1 MFGGAGATHAEP
13 NNLQRVYAAL
23 LREVRD
29 PRGNRINYSYS
40 ADSGAVYL
48 SSLSYGANDS
58 SGTPHAYTVRFSYSA
73 HPRPTTSFATGFGIS
88 RGLLLSGIT
97 IFALDEQRQEQRV
110 LAYQLAHGL
119 VGSAFMGL
127 SSVQRFGSTNE
138 DAVPP
143 TFFSYHGEDGPLA
156 PGNRIGLLKEIQT
169 PLGGRVELSYTPSA
183 AIRVNGA
190 SANPGLPFM
199 VHTLSDVWKNS
210 HSSATR
216 HRTAYTY
223 EGGHYFFDPRNAHT
237 REYAGFAR
245 VTRHEES
252 GEAHVSSFHQS
263 EFAAPK
269 AHAHQ
274 DHISKKGRA
283 YKAEIFAKGGE
294 ILSETRTHWDH
305 TALAGER
312 RFMVTKGS
320 QTTFLPG
327 SQAAHTEFLYDS
339 LGRLTKEQDLGEV
352 DEQMEDTDPTDNRTT
367 EYTYA
372 TNLDKHLLNYPA
384 RVRVFGGA
392 GEGELLQEVRT
403 SYDGLPLG
411 SIEKGLPTRVE
422 TRLALGEQAEDFS
435 VETLE
440 YGPHGLPTL
449 VTNALG
455 GQTTI
460 SYNQQ
465 LRPSHITNPHGHRSS
480 FWFHPLFGVPVQ
492 TRGPN
497 GQQVQLELDG
507 LGRTVRELR
516 SHPQTGELTTSRTAA
531 YSLASRPASIFSEV
545 HLGHGNISRETRA
558 YVDGFG
564 RPLQQFIEAKA
575 DNQYIMTSTTY
586 DALGR
591 VAKETLPRFVRG
603 NAFQPIDSADLG
615 TTYAYDGLGRIT
627 QRQTPTGTQTHQ
639 YSGRTERRIGPN
651 GHAKEFDTDTRGALV
666 RVREE
671 HAEQTYQTTYTR
683 DALGRLVGTQDAE
696 GNRRAVEY
704 DLGGRVTRRELLHR
718 PGEAVFAWEFWHDA
732 AGNPIRTRDPRG
744 TEINRVFDATNRLL
758 STHHQDQTLATYQY
772 DSAPNGLGKLGAVD
786 TPHVQKAMAYD
797 QAGGIAMEEK
807 TIGGQTY
814 QTHFTRDLAG
824 NMLELRYPSGAR
836 VRYAYDAAGLLGG
849 IFRCG
854 AESAAGECLA
864 EGVVADIN
872 YAENGAISR
881 IEYAGGV
888 VEEKTFPREQAFR
901 LASASATGPDGQLL
915 LSMAYDYDPA
925 GNLTALR
932 RTDTLG
938 TREYRYTYD
947 PLHRLLQMQANNQ
960 TLRTYDYS
968 PTGNILQKSNI
979 GHYQYTA
986 PHPQAVSQAGERS
999 FTYDAAGNL
1008 LSDGTWNHQW
1018 DEQGR
1023 LTSSTQ
1029 GEKGEKTVQHHYD
1042 EGGARVQSISASGH
1056 TTTYVGEHLDIFGTR
1071 SREYVHLGTQRI
1083 ASLDAAP
1090 DPCTPPAAGNWVVDG
1105 AQCLVSQ
1112 SATITGDV
1120 LLSNGA
1126 SITVQSGATL
1136 HIDLA
1141 QHRLQIDAS
1150 SALRL
1155 RSGARIAGL
1164 NDADIPPALLPEAF
1178 VPMALRGPLT
1188 QASSPD
1194 AQPLSLD
1201 GARPFAIPQKYE
1213 TIPLVA
1219 SSTQQ
1224 APPPAQT
1231 QLPWEDFRA
1240 SAPNASVIV
1249 SEFLAFFPSSQTLE
1263 GSIANG
1269 KKAGTPQ
1276 PKQEQEQQETEAAPP
1291 PPLPIPLPPRAS
1303 APTREYGHRFPAPV
1317 HLASVLSS
1325 LPDPLP
1331 TASPN
1336 PQMHFHLLDHLGSSA
1351 LDISAAGEALATRS
1365 FFPFGEAQEEVE
1377 HIPHEGNV
1385 YGFTGKEEDEDTGL
1399 HYFEA
1404 RFYDAGVGRFMGVDP
1419 WVGDESDPQTLNKY
1433 SYVVNRP
1440 LVAVDPSGETLYYVT
1455 RDLAGRHG
1463 DYSVPGILGSHS
1475 FLVYIPDH
1483 PETRQTVPFATFG
1496 GQKDDQGNL
1505 VGEIN
1510 NQNDVFAVRNAEVI
1524 KEVAII
1530 QTPDGMTEQEHFLSI
1545 LKAHDSYN
1553 ENPARYDFLSV
1564 GEGYNCHNYAATII
1578 ENSESAMP
1586 NIDPWSVDPGLGEII
1601 PNQAPQNQSSNV
1613 ESLMRTDN
1621 RNNNSAQNNN
1631 KKKKDSSRNK

>member
-29 PRGNRINYSYS
+29 PRGNRINYSHS

-127 SSVQRFGSTNE
+127 SSVQRFGSTDE

-190 SANPGLPFM
+190 SANPGLPFI
-199 VHTLSDVWKNS
+199 VHTLSDVWKTS

-274 DHISKKGRA
+274 DHISKKGQA

-320 QTTFLPG
+320 QTTFFPG
-327 SQAAHTEFLYDS
+327 SQAARTEFWYDS

-352 DEQMEDTDPTDNRTT
+352 DEHMEDTDPTDNRIT

-372 TNLDKHLLNYPA
+372 TNLRKHLLSYPA

-392 GEGELLQEVRT
+392 GEGKLLQEVRT

-435 VETLE
+435 VEMLE

-455 GQTTI
+455 GQTAI

-492 TRGPN
+492 
-497 GQQVQLELDG
+497 
-507 LGRTVRELR
+507 
-516 SHPQTGELTTSRTAA
+516 S
-531 YSLASRPASIFSEV
+531 
-545 HLGHGNISRETRA
+545 
-558 YVDGFG
+558 
-564 RPLQQFIEAKA
+564 
-575 DNQYIMTSTTY
+575 
-586 DALGR
+586 
-591 VAKETLPRFVRG
+591 
-603 NAFQPIDSADLG
+603 
-615 TTYAYDGLGRIT
+615 
-627 QRQTPTGTQTHQ
+627 
-639 YSGRTERRIGPN
+639 
-651 GHAKEFDTDTRGALV
+651 GALV

-671 HAEQTYQTTYTR
+671 HAEQTYQTTYNR
-683 DALGRLVGTQDAE
+683 DVLGRLVGTQDAE

-704 DLGGRVTRRELLHR
+704 DLGGRATRRELLHR
-718 PGEAVFAWEFWHDA
+718 PGEAVFAWGFSYDA

-758 STHHQDQTLATYQY
+758 SAHHQDQTLATYQY

-786 TPHVQKAMAYD
+786 TPHVQKAMAYN

-947 PLHRLLQMQANNQ
+947 PLHRLLQMQSNHQ

-979 GHYQYTA
+979 GHYQYTT
-986 PHPQAVSQAGERS
+986 PHPPATPCLR
-999 FTYDAAGNL
+999 TYP
-1008 LSDGTWNHQW
+1008 
-1018 DEQGR
+1018 
-1023 LTSSTQ
+1023 
-1029 GEKGEKTVQHHYD
+1029 
-1042 EGGARVQSISASGH
+1042 RV
-1056 TTTYVGEHLDIFGTR
+1056 
-1071 SREYVHLGTQRI
+1071 
-1083 ASLDAAP
+1083 
-1090 DPCTPPAAGNWVVDG
+1090 W
-1105 AQCLVSQ
+1105 
-1112 SATITGDV
+1112 
-1120 LLSNGA
+1120 
-1126 SITVQSGATL
+1126 
-1136 HIDLA
+1136 
-1141 QHRLQIDAS
+1141 
-1150 SALRL
+1150 
-1155 RSGARIAGL
+1155 
-1164 NDADIPPALLPEAF
+1164 
-1178 VPMALRGPLT
+1178 
-1188 QASSPD
+1188 
-1194 AQPLSLD
+1194 
-1201 GARPFAIPQKYE
+1201 
-1213 TIPLVA
+1213 
-1219 SSTQQ
+1219 
-1224 APPPAQT
+1224 
-1231 QLPWEDFRA
+1231 
-1240 SAPNASVIV
+1240 ASV
-1249 SEFLAFFPSSQTLE
+1249 SCT
-1263 GSIANG
+1263 
-1269 KKAGTPQ
+1269 
-1276 PKQEQEQQETEAAPP
+1276 
-1291 PPLPIPLPPRAS
+1291 RA
-1303 APTREYGHRFPAPV
+1303 
-1317 HLASVLSS
+1317 
-1325 LPDPLP
+1325 
-1331 TASPN
+1331 
-1336 PQMHFHLLDHLGSSA
+1336 
-1351 LDISAAGEALATRS
+1351 
-1365 FFPFGEAQEEVE
+1365 
-1377 HIPHEGNV
+1377 
-1385 YGFTGKEEDEDTGL
+1385 
-1399 HYFEA
+1399 
-1404 RFYDAGVGRFMGVDP
+1404 
-1419 WVGDESDPQTLNKY
+1419 
-1433 SYVVNRP
+1433 
-1440 LVAVDPSGETLYYVT
+1440 
-1455 RDLAGRHG
+1455 
-1463 DYSVPGILGSHS
+1463 PGIGA
-1475 FLVYIPDH
+1475 F
-1483 PETRQTVPFATFG
+1483 
-1496 GQKDDQGNL
+1496 
-1505 VGEIN
+1505 
-1510 NQNDVFAVRNAEVI
+1510 
-1524 KEVAII
+1524 
-1530 QTPDGMTEQEHFLSI
+1530 
-1545 LKAHDSYN
+1545 
-1553 ENPARYDFLSV
+1553 
-1564 GEGYNCHNYAATII
+1564 
-1578 ENSESAMP
+1578 
-1586 NIDPWSVDPGLGEII
+1586 
-1601 PNQAPQNQSSNV
+1601 
-1613 ESLMRTDN
+1613 
-1621 RNNNSAQNNN
+1621 
-1631 KKKKDSSRNK
+1631 